1 MTKALKRRVNVGER
15 LAKRPPGPFTI
26 SLTRGVLLW
35 EQLWPVLLAVGAPSF
50 LILTLGLFDV
60 WRIVPEWA
68 HWLSLAAAIAATG
81 AAALRFGP
89 RLSFPSRR
97 DALARLEEDGGLQH
111 NPLQAIKDRPFRS
124 GETSPLWRAHLAEM
138 RREAAKARLMTPKA
152 TADAVDPWSLRF
164 AAPGL
169 LAVALVAAGPQW
181 ASRLTASFTPG
192 SGHIGAT
199 AVADLWIEPPAY
211 TGKAPIYLLRA
222 GEAVSGGRQ
231 QIDAPAGSH
240 IVAQIN
246 NARRFALSLETPEG
260 RTLAEPEKDSPG
272 RASLPLET
280 SGAVALRI
288 GAAEGRWPIGV
299 VPDTA
304 PSVGFIEPPATTDD
318 ARLAVA
324 LSIDDDYGITGATL
338 RLRLDPDQERPLDAP
353 ELDEMSVRETRSIAL
368 DGVSGKSGE
377 RRFDLDL
384 QSDPWAGLGVIAKI
398 VVTDGAGQTGETEE
412 VATRLPAREFYN
424 PLARAVIEQ
433 RQTLAVAAKAWPRVG
448 RSLDALTFAP
458 DRFYDKSTDY
468 LLIRT
473 AFWKVMRQR
482 DEDFKQTVEEF
493 WPLALQLEDEALEL
507 ARRRLEAA
515 QDALRQALENN
526 ASDDEIAK
534 LVEELRDA
542 MQQYLQALAQSG
554 QIPQG
559 ESAQG
564 DEALTPGDL
573 DQMLDSINNLA
584 QSGARSAA
592 RQALSDLE
600 NLLNN
605 LRMSSRGAGGGQSG
619 QGSPGQGQGG
629 AAGEAGDLIGR
640 QRDLSNRAFDEGK
653 EYGAN
658 GDPLAGEQ
666 GDLAGDL
673 SKLLDALKENGSR
686 ADPNGD
692 GARSLGQALRDMQ
705 EAESALRSDN
715 FDAATTAME
724 DAIGKLREGAQ
735 ALAEAQG
742 KQAGQQMGQGQTQ
755 GEGASL
761 DPLGRPAGNA
771 YGRGVDLPE
780 EGEARSA
787 RDVLDEL
794 RRRLSDGE
802 RSEDEVK
809 YLERLLDWF

>member
-89 RLSFPSRR
+89 RLSFPPAVTPWRASKKTAALLIRAGDQGPALPLRRGLASSPSRR
-97 DALARLEEDGGLQH
+97 DAPRGGEARL
-111 NPLQAIKDRPFRS
+111 R
-124 GETSPLWRAHLAEM
+124 
-138 RREAAKARLMTPKA
+138 TPKA

-169 LAVALVAAGPQW
+169 LAVALAAGPQW

-211 TGKAPIYLLRA
+211 TGKAPISLLRA

-260 RTLAEPEKDSPG
+260 RTLSEPEKDSPG
-272 RASLPLET
+272 RASLPET
-280 SGAVALRI
+280 SGAVCAS
-288 GAAEGRWPIGV
+288 APQGRWPIGV

-653 EYGAN
+653 EFGAN